1 MKIDF
6 VGRRAIWFA
15 ASSAVIAIGIAA
27 LIIKGL
33 AFGIEFKGGTLFEV
47 RFEKSISVAKVRSA
61 IEPFGLG
68 ESVIQ
73 KAGAKGVFIR
83 TIELNPNRQQEVR
96 DALNKI
102 GAKDFN
108 IQEVGAS
115 WGKRLTSGTIV
126 ALLVSLV
133 VVSGFIAIRFEY
145 KMGIAAV
152 LALIH
157 DTLVALGLYAL
168 VGREVTTSTVAA
180 FLTILGYSLY
190 DTIVIFDRVR
200 ENTPGLKLR
209 SYSDMVNL
217 SVNQSLRRSINTS
230 LTSIIPVISLLLLG
244 GETLKDFAFAL
255 LIGQVSGAYSSLFIA
270 SPILAVWKETEPKY
284 VALRKRLAKAN
295 SKKS

>member
-15 ASSAVIAIGIAA
+15 FSSAVIAIGIAA

-47 RFEKSISVAKVRSA
+47 RFDKSISVAKVRSA
-61 IEPFGLG
+61 IEPLGLN

-73 KAGAKGVFIR
+73 KAGNKGVYIR
-83 TIELNPNRQQEVR
+83 TIELSPNRQQEVR
-96 DALNKI
+96 DALNKK

-115 WGKRLTSGTIV
+115 WGKRLTSGTII

-145 KMGIAAV
+145 KMGMAAV

-180 FLTILGYSLY
+180 FLTVLGYSLY

-200 ENTPGLKLR
+200 ENTPGLKLKP
-209 SYSDMVNL
+209 YSAMVNFL
-217 SVNQSLRRSINTS
+217 VN
-230 LTSIIPVISLLLLG
+230 
-244 GETLKDFAFAL
+244 
-255 LIGQVSGAYSSLFIA
+255 
-270 SPILAVWKETEPKY
+270 
-284 VALRKRLAKAN
+284 
-295 SKKS
+295 